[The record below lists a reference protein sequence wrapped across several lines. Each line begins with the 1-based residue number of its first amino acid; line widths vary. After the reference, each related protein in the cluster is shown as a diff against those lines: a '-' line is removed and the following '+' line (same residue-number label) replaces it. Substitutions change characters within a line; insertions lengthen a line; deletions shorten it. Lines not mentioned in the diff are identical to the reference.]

1 MKNSR
6 KDLFIIGFALFAM
19 FFGAG
24 NLIFP
29 PYLGNMV
36 GSKFV
41 IATIGFVIA
50 GAGMPFLTILAC
62 SKTNGNFEDM
72 AGKVSRRFAIICSV
86 AIFLAIGPM
95 LAIPR
100 TAATTHELTIQP
112 LFPFIPSFLS
122 MILYFAL
129 NLCFVLRPS
138 KAIDYIGKFLTPAL
152 LITLM
157 LLIIK
162 GIISPIGEIVDRNAT
177 SVFSNS
183 LIEGYQTMDALAGLM
198 FATVVTNSL
207 REKGYTGKDGTIM
220 TIKAGLIAIVG
231 LALVYGGLT
240 YLGAQTSSIYSSG
253 EVSKTALL
261 LQISERTFG
270 KYGSVLVG
278 IAMGLACFTTSV
290 GLITAGST
298 FFRDISN
305 GKLSYN
311 MNAIIISLAS
321 IVIGTFGVDKIV
333 KISVPIL
340 SIMYPVAIT
349 LTLITLTKNL
359 SHNKVVIRNAVYTS
373 LFFSIIETLPSMG
386 VDFAKSFVEI
396 LPLSKLG
403 FGWVVPTVLVLV
415 ISLVFSGKRES
426 ALTESL

>member
-1 MKNSR
+1 MKNSK
-6 KDLFIIGFALFAM
+6 KDLLIIGFALFAM

-36 GSKFV
+36 GSKYL

-50 GAGMPFLTILAC
+50 GAGMPFLSILAC

-72 AGKVSRRFAIICSV
+72 AGKVGRRFAIMCSV

-112 LFPFIPSFLS
+112 LLPFMPALLS
-122 MILYFAL
+122 MVLYFAL
-129 NLCFVLRPS
+129 NLLFVLRPS
-138 KAIDYIGKFLTPAL
+138 KAIDYIGQYLTPIL
-152 LITLM
+152 LITLA

-162 GIISPIGEIVDRNAT
+162 GIVFPIGNIIDRNVP
-177 SVFSNS
+177 SVFSSS

-198 FATVVTNSL
+198 FATVITNSV
-207 REKGYTGKDGTIM
+207 RDKGYTGKDAMSM
-220 TIKAGLIAIVG
+220 TIKSGLIAIIG
-231 LALVYGGLT
+231 LALVYGGLM
-240 YLGAQTSSIYSSG
+240 YLGAQTSSIYSG
-253 EVSKTALL
+253 EISKTALL
-261 LQISERTFG
+261 LQISEKTFG
-270 KYGSVLVG
+270 KYGTMLVG

-290 GLITAGST
+290 GLITAGAT

-321 IVIGTFGVDKIV
+321 IAIGTFGVDKIV
-333 KISVPIL
+333 KVSVPIL

-349 LTLITLTKNL
+349 LTLITLAGSL
-359 SHNKVVIRNAVYTS
+359 AQRHSLIRNTVYTS
-373 LFFSIIETLPSMG
+373 LIFSILETMPSMG
-386 VDFAKSFVEI
+386 LNFVEGFISI

-403 FGWVVPTVLVLV
+403 FGWVIPTILVL
-415 ISLVFSGKRES
+415 ILSLFIGNNDKQVNLFN
-426 ALTESL
+426 

>member
-6 KDLFIIGFALFAM
+6 KDLFVIGFALFAM

-36 GSKFV
+36 GSKFAM
-41 IATIGFVIA
+41 ATIGFVIA
-50 GAGMPFLTILAC
+50 GAGMPFLSILAC

-177 SVFSNS
+177 SVFSSS

-207 REKGYTGKDGTIM
+207 KEKGYTGKDGTIM
-220 TIKAGLIAIVG
+220 TIKAGLIAIIG

-253 EVSKTALL
+253 DISKTALL

-270 KYGSVLVG
+270 KYGSTLVG

-321 IVIGTFGVDKIV
+321 IIIGTFGVDEIV

-340 SIMYPVAIT
+340 SILYPVAIT

-359 SHNKVVIRNAVYTS
+359 SHNKVVIKNAVYTS

-386 VDFAKSFVEI
+386 IDFAKSFVEI

-403 FGWVVPTVLVLV
+403 FGWVIPTVLVLV
-415 ISLVFSGKRES
+415 ISLIFSRKQQLS
-426 ALTESL
+426 LTENI